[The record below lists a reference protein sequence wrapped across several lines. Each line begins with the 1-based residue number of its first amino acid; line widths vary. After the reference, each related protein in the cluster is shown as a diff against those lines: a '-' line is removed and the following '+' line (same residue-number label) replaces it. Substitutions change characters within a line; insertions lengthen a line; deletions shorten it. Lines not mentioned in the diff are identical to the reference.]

1 MDSNLLGT
9 QKELAGGGFDTKNGL
24 STETTDVE
32 IQTPLLIVGG
42 GPVGMLLAYTLSE
55 YHGQPCTLVEQSPT
69 TTTYPKMELTQGRAM
84 EIYRFLGLADELRSL
99 GVPESENL
107 DEIITT
113 GLGESGHTIT
123 VWKRESPAEIR
134 RKSEEQNDG
143 TLPREPWLRCHQILI
158 EKWLKEKISK
168 QKRITSFWGWQ
179 LVGLKEGE
187 NEVIGEAVDANG
199 RRLRIKSDYIIGCDG
214 AGSAVRRATGL
225 DGPRTDL

>member
-1 MDSNLLGT
+1 MGSNLPET
-9 QKELAGGGFDTKNGL
+9 QKELADGGLGVKENL
-24 STETTDVE
+24 STETADIEVH
-32 IQTPLLIVGG
+32 TPVLIVGG

-55 YHGQPCTLVEQSPT
+55 YHGQPCILVEQSPT

-123 VWKRESPAEIR
+123 VWKRDSPAEIR
-134 RKSEEQNDG
+134 RKSKELNDG
-143 TLPREPWLRCHQILI
+143 TLPREPYLRCHQIVI

-168 QKRITSFWGWQ
+168 QEKINSFWGWQ
-179 LVGLKEGE
+179 FVGLKEGE
-187 NEVIGEAVDANG
+187 NEVISEAVNADG
-199 RRLRIKSDYIIGCDG
+199 RKLRIRSDYIIGCDG
-214 AGSAVRRATGL
+214 AGSAVRRCVGL